1 MTKIRT
7 LTLGEGL
14 PKICVPIVGTCREEI
29 ETAAKTVMEHRPD
42 LVEWRG
48 DFLKSIR
55 EPEEV
60 AACLSILRQI
70 LKETPL
76 LFTIRTKAE
85 GGEQKLSTEEYE
97 EINQAVIGSG
107 LADAVDV
114 ELFLGEQTADRLI
127 ASAHAHGMIVI
138 GSNHDF
144 EKTPE
149 EEEMVARL
157 CRMQEL
163 GMDVAKIAVMPKSRR
178 DMLHL
183 LSATERMKREHPKTP
198 VITMSMGGQGV
209 LSRLAGEVFG
219 SALTF
224 AMVGKAS
231 APGQIPIEEL
241 RSILKALHQYSGS

>member
-1 MTKIRT
+1 
-7 LTLGEGL
+7 
-14 PKICVPIVGTCREEI
+14 
-29 ETAAKTVMEHRPD
+29 MEHRPD

-138 GSNHDF
+138 GYNHDF

-149 EEEMVARL
+149 EEEMVA
-157 CRMQEL
+157 
-163 GMDVAKIAVMPKSRR
+163 
-178 DMLHL
+178 
-183 LSATERMKREHPKTP
+183 
-198 VITMSMGGQGV
+198 
-209 LSRLAGEVFG
+209 
-219 SALTF
+219 
-224 AMVGKAS
+224 
-231 APGQIPIEEL
+231 
-241 RSILKALHQYSGS
+241 

>member
-1 MTKIRT
+1 MTKIRG

-14 PKICVPIVGTCREEI
+14 PKICVPIVGTGREEI

-42 LVEWRG
+42 VVEWRG
-48 DFLKSIR
+48 DFLESIR
-55 EPEEV
+55 EPGEV
-60 AACLSILRQI
+60 EACLSILRQI

-76 LFTIRTKAE
+76 LFTIRTKEE
-85 GGEQKLSTEEYE
+85 GGEQELSPGEYE
-97 EINQAVIGSG
+97 QVNQAVIKSG

-114 ELFLGEQTADRLI
+114 ELFLGEKVAERLI
-127 ASAHAHGMIVI
+127 TAAHDHGMIVI

-144 EKTPE
+144 TKTPAE
-149 EEEMVARL
+149 EELVGRL

-163 GMDVAKIAVMPKSRR
+163 GMDVAKIAVMPENSR
-178 DMLHL
+178 DLLTL
-183 LSATERMKREHPKTP
+183 LSATEKMKREHPKTP
-198 VITMSMGGQGV
+198 VITMSMGGRGV

-231 APGQIPIEEL
+231 APGQVPIEEL
-241 RSILKALHQYSGS
+241 RRILQALHQYSGT